1 MLQLQ
6 NEISFIFFFY
16 LLLPVVSRYSFVGS
30 KFMLNV
36 NLCQMDFRACKECH
50 KVAFKCST
58 NFGVGPKGEE
68 VLRKDDDEDDDDDGV
83 GHSAKAAFVHH
94 LQ

>member
-1 MLQLQ
+1 
-6 NEISFIFFFY
+6 
-16 LLLPVVSRYSFVGS
+16 
-30 KFMLNV
+30 
-36 NLCQMDFRACKECH
+36 MDFRACKECH

-58 NFGVGPKGEE
+58 NFGVGPKEEE